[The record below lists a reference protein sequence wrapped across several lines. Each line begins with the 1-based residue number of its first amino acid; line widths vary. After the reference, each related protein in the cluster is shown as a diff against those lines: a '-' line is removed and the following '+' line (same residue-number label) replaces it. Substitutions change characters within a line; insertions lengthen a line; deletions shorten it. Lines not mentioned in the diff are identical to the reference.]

1 LGNPTTSV
9 TFSLEEHLTNEGG
22 VNEHPTGEKT
32 ALSVIASALALSA
45 SPYAFAQ
52 VGGICSQKEQSHLLS
67 KPSLPTSSGA
77 LSAGAK
83 VDPREEAAYKAF
95 FKSKADDLDKRIQL
109 GDAFVHK
116 YPNGPFTEAVYSQLS
131 TAEYQRQ
138 DFNKM
143 DEYADKALALNP
155 NDVTVLVFVDWV
167 IPHSND
173 PSVQVDKAEEYEK
186 RDRKSRKRI
195 SGPQRLGA
203 RVLAEARFQK
213 RRCRDEKSHVRRL
226 PPRSKRLLC
235 DGRFARPTRPLF

>member
-1 LGNPTTSV
+1 M
-9 TFSLEEHLTNEGG
+9 
-22 VNEHPTGEKT
+22 
-32 ALSVIASALALSA
+32 IASALALSA

-52 VGGICSQKEQSHLLS
+52 VGEICSQKEQSHLLS

-116 YPNGPFTEAVYSQLS
+116 YPNGPFTEAVSSQLS
-131 TAEYQRQ
+131 TAECQRQ

-155 NDVTVLVFVDWV
+155 NHVTVLVFVD
-167 IPHSND
+167 
-173 PSVQVDKAEEYEK
+173 
-186 RDRKSRKRI
+186 
-195 SGPQRLGA
+195 
-203 RVLAEARFQK
+203 
-213 RRCRDEKSHVRRL
+213 
-226 PPRSKRLLC
+226 
-235 DGRFARPTRPLF
+235 